1 MRKKWGPLIGGIL
14 IGFII
19 MAMRYEK
26 VVDYSEVIPKNDIV
40 YEISTDKPFTGKV
53 EIYFEN
59 SKQLNF
65 SAEYKKGVP
74 HGETVKYYENGNIK
88 EKYFYK
94 KGELHGTFESYDE
107 DGKLSEK
114 HKYKNGVMV
123 K

>member
-26 VVDYSEVIPKNDIV
+26 VVDYTKVIPKNDIV
-40 YEISTDKPFTGKV
+40 YEISTDKPFTGKI

-74 HGETVKYYENGNIK
+74 HGETVEYYENGNIK
-88 EKYFYK
+88 EKYSYK
-94 KGELHGTFESYDE
+94 KGKLHGTFESYDE

>member
-26 VVDYSEVIPKNDIV
+26 VVDYSKVIPKNDIV
-40 YEISTDKPFTGKV
+40 YEISTDRPFTGKV

-59 SKQLNF
+59 SKQLSF
-65 SAEYKKGVP
+65 SAEYKKGKP
-74 HGETVKYYENGNIK
+74 HGETVEYYENGNIK

-94 KGELHGTFESYDE
+94 KENFTVHLKVMMKMENF
-107 DGKLSEK
+107 L
-114 HKYKNGVMV
+114 KNINIKMGLW
-123 K
+123 